1 MKNRIIC
8 FLTLALSSL
17 ISGILI
23 SKMSFVGKIGISII
37 HTEYILLKTWW
48 KTALLFFIIQ
58 AFLHIILSLWQF
70 RNSETKARFILPTLF
85 FALGILGLYYTYYD
99 FTETSHRLLK
109 ISFHSGFYLFWATW
123 LLNCVSFFVMF
134 WKIDKTENL

>member
-23 SKMSFVGKIGISII
+23 SKMSLLGKIGISIV
-37 HTEYILLKTWW
+37 HTEYTLLKFWW

-58 AFLHIILSLWQF
+58 TFLHIILSLWQYKNY
-70 RNSETKARFILPTLF
+70 NSKARFILPVF
-85 FALGILGLYYTYYD
+85 FFLLGILGLYYTHYD

-109 ISFHSGFYLFWATW
+109 VSFHAGFYLFWATW
-123 LLNCVSFFVMF
+123 LLNCISFFVMF
-134 WKIDKTENL
+134 WKIDKTEEV